1 MAGREIDASHF
12 PLLIGRAA
20 KADLRLDDIGVWDRH
35 LVLFLDPEKG
45 ISLKIQESAH
55 ASINGQSFEQA
66 IMRNGDIVELGAVKL
81 RFWLAKARRYN
92 LVWRE
97 WMVWAIVT
105 GIALTQIAIIYWLTF
120 AE

>member
-1 MAGREIDASHF
+1 MCG
-12 PLLIGRAA
+12 
-20 KADLRLDDIGVWDRH
+20 DRH
-35 LVLFLDPEKG
+35 LELYLDAQNG
-45 ISLKIQESAH
+45 LSLKVQETAH
-55 ASINGQSFEQA
+55 ASINGEPFKSA

-81 RFWLAKARRYN
+81 RFWLAKARRRN

-105 GIALTQIAIIYWLTF
+105 GVALGQVALIYWLTL